1 MQNRP
6 LFKSDAPPRHI
17 AIEGPIGVGKSTLM
31 RRLAESLG
39 YATLEEKADENP
51 FLERFYSSRQHAAL
65 ATQLFFLFQRAQQ
78 LSDLQQS
85 DLFAQGYV
93 ADFLFQ
99 KDPLFAQLTLDANEL
114 ELYQKVYQQLAVDLP
129 PADLVI
135 YLQAP
140 SKVLKDRIQQR
151 GVRFERNIDSHYL
164 EQVNEAYSEYFLH
177 YSASP
182 LLIVN
187 AEDIDFAHNDRDY
200 QQLLD
205 YLLEIPSGRHYFNP
219 TFF

>member
-51 FLERFYSSRQHAAL
+51 FLERFYSNRQHAAL

-151 GVRFERNIDSHYL
+151 GFRFERNIDSHYL

>member
-51 FLERFYSSRQHAAL
+51 FLERFYSNRQHAAL

>member
-1 MQNRP
+1 MLNKA
-6 LFKSDAPPRHI
+6 LFQSSQPPRHI

-31 RRLAESLG
+31 RRLAESLN
-39 YATLEEKADENP
+39 YATLAEKAEENP
-51 FLERFYSSRQHAAL
+51 FLERFYSNRQHGAL
-65 ATQLFFLFQRAQQ
+65 STQLFFLFQRAQQ
-78 LSDLQQS
+78 MSDLQQD

-99 KDPLFAQLTLDANEL
+99 KDPLFARLTLDANEL
-114 ELYQKVYQQLAVDLP
+114 DLYHKVYQQLSIDLP
-129 PADLVI
+129 QADLVI

-140 SKVLKDRIQQR
+140 SKVLKERIAQR
-151 GVRFERNIDSHYL
+151 GIRFERNIDSHYL

-177 YSASP
+177 YSDSP

-187 AEDIDFAHNDRDY
+187 AEDIDFAHSDRDY

>member
-6 LFKSDAPPRHI
+6 LFKSDAPPRYI

-51 FLERFYSSRQHAAL
+51 FLERFYSNRQHAAL